1 MKILKLQESKEYCR
15 YVDLT
20 LLFQSRQKRFL
31 NFTIRVHLV
40 GFSHMTVGKKNEN
53 PTRKTRSKSFA
64 ILQVAEDKNSD
75 GDFVNTKLL
84 C

>member
-40 GFSHMTVGKKNEN
+40 GFSHMTVGGKKMKIRLEK
-53 PTRKTRSKSFA
+53 PVAKALQSFRWQKTKTRTG
-64 ILQVAEDKNSD
+64 IL
-75 GDFVNTKLL
+75 
-84 C
+84 

>member
-15 YVDLT
+15 YVDPT

-53 PTRKTRSKSFA
+53 PTRKTHSKSFA

-75 GDFVNTKLL
+75 GDFVNTKIL